1 MLLSG
6 IDWQREDVA
15 PVKAVR
21 PGRKAEHL
29 VNRYLRTPPAY
40 LETVFSM
47 QGKRGI
53 DGVPNES
60 VVLQDREDG
69 IGRAR
74 HDFDCVV
81 FGRPGIEFDVR
92 GTRRCEQPLGVGDR
106 KVAAKPDRD
115 MHSIDK
121 RLAAAEHVLVHEH
134 TIRPTGGGSA
144 ARADLLLRRLRRE
157 PLQSGLT
164 LVIAVVVV
172 PRATATV
179 RL

>member
-1 MLLSG
+1 MKN
-6 IDWQREDVA
+6 A
-15 PVKAVR
+15 
-21 PGRKAEHL
+21 H
-29 VNRYLRTPPAY
+29 PAH

-60 VVLQDREDG
+60 VALQDREDG

-92 GTRRCEQPLGVGDR
+92 GPRRCEQPPGVGDR
-106 KVAAKPDRD
+106 EVAAKPDRD

-121 RLAAAEHVLVHEH
+121 RLGAAQHVLVHEH
-134 TIRPTGGGSA
+134 TIRPTAGGPA
-144 ARADLLLRRLRRE
+144 ARTTCCLEDVLSLAVICSTR
-157 PLQSGLT
+157 PPGLST
-164 LVIAVVVV
+164 W
-172 PRATATV
+172 P
-179 RL
+179 